1 MDYKALV
8 KTIRDA
14 GDMNAMVDRERL
26 LDSNEH
32 EIELR
37 DDDGCLTWGMV
48 LALCDAVEALEKDRE
63 RLDRVAGY
71 ERMAQSSRI
80 TVICRSVPDVNL
92 FAEMLSSAISRTAAS
107 QEQEASTP
115 TPAAPSDA

>member
-8 KTIRDA
+8 AQGKYVGGRMDSGLERD
-14 GDMNAMVDRERL
+14 VVF
-26 LDSNEH
+26 S
-32 EIELR
+32 
-37 DDDGCLTWGMV
+37 
-48 LALCDAVEALEKDRE
+48 LCDAVEALEKDRE

-92 FAEMLSSAISRTAAS
+92 FAEMLSDAISRTASSPAPT
-107 QEQEASTP
+107 ASTP

>member
-8 KTIRDA
+8 
-14 GDMNAMVDRERL
+14 DRCRE
-26 LDSNEH
+26 N
-32 EIELR
+32 LR
-37 DDDGCLTWGMV
+37 KRGGATTTDV
-48 LALCDAVEALEKDRE
+48 AALCDAVEALEKDRE

-92 FAEMLSSAISRTAAS
+92 FAEMLSSAISRTGAS
-107 QEQEASTP
+107 PAPTASTP

>member
-8 KTIRDA
+8 
-14 GDMNAMVDRERL
+14 DRCRE
-26 LDSNEH
+26 N
-32 EIELR
+32 LR
-37 DDDGCLTWGMV
+37 KRGGATTTDV
-48 LALCDAVEALEKDRE
+48 AALCDAVEALEKDRE

-92 FAEMLSSAISRTAAS
+92 FAEMLSDAISRTASSPAPT
-107 QEQEASTP
+107 ASTP

>member
-1 MDYKALV
+1 MDYKALRQRASAFAHV
-8 KTIRDA
+8 VEDCGLGA
-14 GDMNAMVDRERL
+14 VPFDVDGINIVAL
-26 LDSNEH
+26 PTSD
-32 EIELR
+32 I
-37 DDDGCLTWGMV
+37 

-92 FAEMLSSAISRTAAS
+92 FAEMLSDAISRTASSPAPT
-107 QEQEASTP
+107 ASTP

>member
-1 MDYKALV
+1 MDYKEAVKRGREFAGTVEDCGLGAVPFDVDGINIVALL
-8 KTIRDA
+8 TSD
-14 GDMNAMVDRERL
+14 
-26 LDSNEH
+26 
-32 EIELR
+32 LR
-37 DDDGCLTWGMV
+37 
-48 LALCDAVEALEKDRE
+48 ALCDAVEALEKDRE

-92 FAEMLSSAISRTAAS
+92 FAEMLSDAISRTASSPAPT
-107 QEQEASTP
+107 ASTP